1 MTKSNKWYMTDSEIK
16 RSWRCAINKRDQIG
30 ILAELNCKTKA
41 EVEQKIVDLGLELPG
56 NGNSRV
62 QKIGEVEKKKI
73 WLLRLKGNSYKVI
86 AQMIGTGPTWQAV
99 RKAFKIMSDERDEAR
114 PVLVKA
120 LKAYM
125 KNDACTE
132 DEREIIKT
140 QIARGL

>member
-1 MTKSNKWYMTDSEIK
+1 MTKKNKWYMTDAEIK

-73 WLLRLKGNSYKVI
+73 WMLRLKGNSYKTI

-140 QIARGL
+140 QIARGI